1 MERTSPDE
9 RRGRWWV
16 FGSFVFCPC
25 HLPITL
31 ALLGWVFGGTAV
43 GIAVRN
49 HPWVAAAIVT
59 AAWLIGTAC
68 GFVLLRR
75 AKRGAAC
82 QIPARRT

>member
-1 MERTSPDE
+1 MDRATLDE
-9 RRGRWWV
+9 RRGCWWV

-25 HLPITL
+25 HLPVTL
-31 ALLGWVFGGTAV
+31 AVLGWVFGGTVV

-59 AAWLIGTAC
+59 GAWLIGTAY

-75 AKRGAAC
+75 AKSGAAC
-82 QIPARRT
+82 PIPARRT